1 MPPAPPMMAHLLS
14 LGTQSKDAVK
24 ALKTEWC
31 VCGAC
36 VPATVSARASPRVR
50 DSGIVTEKEVFTSY
64 NKCCTSEQMCL
75 SVCVCHRCFLLAS
88 ERVFIHILTG
98 AAPGC
103 HSTSA
108 SEACLPAYLPCSINK
123 PVSLNPNL
131 ASPQTASAQH
141 QWYMCSSGR
150 VSVLSFLSVMDG
162 GFCRP
167 VNTQSEPHCPDLRYS
182 STQVTLSEAR
192 HFNHSKQQLHTA
204 KIGVWVGCVYV
215 RVCVCVFV
223 FSISL
228 SQAQL

>member
-1 MPPAPPMMAHLLS
+1 
-14 LGTQSKDAVK
+14 
-24 ALKTEWC
+24 
-31 VCGAC
+31 
-36 VPATVSARASPRVR
+36 
-50 DSGIVTEKEVFTSY
+50 
-64 NKCCTSEQMCL
+64 MCL
-75 SVCVCHRCFLLAS
+75 SVRVCRRCFPLAS

-108 SEACLPAYLPCSINK
+108 TEACLPPPYLPCSINK

-162 GFCRP
+162 GFCGP

-192 HFNHSKQQLHTA
+192 HFNHSKRQLRTA
-204 KIGVWVGCVYV
+204 KIGVWVGFCVCACLCM
-215 RVCVCVFV
+215 CVCV
-223 FSISL
+223 
-228 SQAQL
+228 